1 MEKKRIGG
9 RCNFVEDQNQIY
21 QSEGNTNENLTQ
33 LLIKA
38 VKILFRLIS
47 RYGKGNLISKTAE
60 LKLQF
65 FKFSTSKKQL
75 AVRICRDNS
84 QWQLFLLD
92 TRMSGS

>member
-21 QSEGNTNENLTQ
+21 QSEGNTNLTQ

-47 RYGKGNLISKTAE
+47 RYGKGNLISKTARY
-60 LKLQF
+60 LQ
-65 FKFSTSKKQL
+65 TSIHHRLRTETPILQIFNFQKTTGCK
-75 AVRICRDNS
+75 N
-84 QWQLFLLD
+84 
-92 TRMSGS
+92 MS